1 MNNKFGTTT
10 LFMAAI
16 LLASIACIP
25 AVSASP
31 NKEATETVSAIETPV
46 VESLKGIGILATYYI
61 AEDSTRY
68 HDTDVSSD
76 KHHFKPDLNWIPS
89 SGSLRLTITSPS
101 GVVRGG
107 PWTDGSDGNIDGRI
121 YFGNDIPIED
131 PSGLEE
137 GEWTSTVYCIDGPVN
152 YSYKVTVT

>member
-46 VESLKGIGILATYYI
+46 VESLKGIGILATTYI
-61 AEDSTRY
+61 SQGATKTYTR
-68 HDTDVSSD
+68 HINTGDGTRID
-76 KHHFKPDLNWIPS
+76 PDLNWIPS
-89 SGSLRLTITSPS
+89 SGSLRLTITSPT
-101 GVVRGG
+101 GRVYG
-107 PWTDGSDGNIDGRI
+107 PWTDIDDGDMDGEIDFDYTPI
-121 YFGNDIPIED
+121 AIPA
-131 PSGLEE
+131 GLPA
-137 GEWTSTVYCIDGPVN
+137 GDWVSTIYCIRGPVN
-152 YSYKVTVT
+152 YSYKFTVT